1 MKQGLEKNSK
11 MNVVFLKQKKY
22 MPQKITFAFVM
33 AFITTCSISFIH
45 VVLNFGF
52 LQGFFYIWFRSWSIS
67 FVFAF
72 LIILFISHKVQV
84 MVNYLLK
91 KIQLQRKEK
100 SKDGENR

>member
-22 MPQKITFAFVM
+22 MPQKITFAFIM
-33 AFITTCSISFIH
+33 GMITTGSISFIH
-45 VVLNFGF
+45 VVVNFGF
-52 LQGFFYIWFRSWSIS
+52 RPGFFIILFRSWSIS
-67 FVFAF
+67 FVLAF
-72 LIILFISHKVQV
+72 LTILFISHRVRN